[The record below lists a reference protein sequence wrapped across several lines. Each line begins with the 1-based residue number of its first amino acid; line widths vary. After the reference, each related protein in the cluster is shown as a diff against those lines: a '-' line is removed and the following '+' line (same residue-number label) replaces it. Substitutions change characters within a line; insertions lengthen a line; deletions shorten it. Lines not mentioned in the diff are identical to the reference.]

1 MSLGCDFAEVQP
13 AAAALRTFLAS
24 HGCSPADAS
33 DCEIALVE
41 GCNNAIKYAA
51 GKGRLLPVQVRI
63 SCSAREIAIT
73 IEDHTPGFDWPLQA
87 KLPLPDQEHG
97 RGIFLIQAVMDEAKY
112 TIGNA
117 GNRLWMRKLR
127 APDSPRSPDWSG

>member
-1 MSLGCDFAEVQP
+1 M
-13 AAAALRTFLAS
+13 
-24 HGCSPADAS
+24 
-33 DCEIALVE
+33 E

-51 GKGRLLPVQVRI
+51 GKGRLLPVRVRI

-73 IEDHTPGFDWPLQA
+73 IEDQTPGFDWPLQA

-97 RGIFLIQAVMDEAKY
+97 RGIFLIQAVMDEANY
-112 TIGNA
+112 TIGSA

-127 APDSPRSPDWSG
+127 VPDSPRSPDWSG